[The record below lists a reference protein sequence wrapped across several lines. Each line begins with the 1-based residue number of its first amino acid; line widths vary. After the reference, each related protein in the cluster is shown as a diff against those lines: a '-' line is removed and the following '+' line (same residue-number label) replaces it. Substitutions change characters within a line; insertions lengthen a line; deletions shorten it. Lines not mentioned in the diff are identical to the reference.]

1 MSDLFEPDV
10 LASLLRQWSR
20 GLRARNRSARTIET
34 YTETAEQLAAFAR
47 SHGHDVLDQELI
59 EDYLA
64 DQADRWKPSTV
75 AFRYRSLQ
83 QFTKW
88 LAAEGEVDAD
98 PMADMRAPHV
108 PEEPVPILTPDDLKA
123 LLATCKGRA
132 FADRRDTAIIRLFV
146 DTGMRLAEMTG
157 LSVDDLDMDYEVAVV
172 VGKGRR
178 PRSCPFGAKTGQAL
192 DRYLRVRGRHRHAR
206 ASALWIGDRGPMTT
220 SGIRQMLTR
229 RGRDASVKVH
239 PHMFR
244 HTFAHQWKAAG
255 GDDGSLMRLAGWRS
269 PQMLQRYGASAA
281 DERARD
287 AHRRLSPGDHL

>member
-20 GLRARNRSARTIET
+20 SLRARNRSARTVET
-34 YTETAEQLAAFAR
+34 YTDSAQELAAFAR
-47 SHGHDVLDQELI
+47 RHGHVKLDRALI
-59 EDYLA
+59 EAYLA
-64 DQADRWKPSTV
+64 DQAARWKPATV

-88 LAAEGEVDAD
+88 LTAEDELPAD
-98 PMADMRAPHV
+98 PMAGMQAPKV
-108 PEEPVPILTPDDLKA
+108 PEEPVPVLSRDQLKA
-123 LLATCKGRA
+123 LLAACKGSG
-132 FADRRDTAIIRLFV
+132 FAERRDTAIIRLFV

-157 LSVDDLDMDYEVAVV
+157 LTIADLDMDYEVAVV
-172 VGKGRR
+172 MGKGRR

-192 DRYLRVRGRHRHAR
+192 DRYLRVRGRHKHAK
-206 ASALWIGDRGPMTT
+206 LPEVWLGDRGALST

-229 RGRDASVKVH
+229 RGRDPGVRVH

-244 HTFAHQWKAAG
+244 HTFAHLWKAAG
-255 GDDGSLMRLAGWRS
+255 GSDDDLMRLAGWRS

-287 AHRRLSPGDHL
+287 AHRRLAPGDQL